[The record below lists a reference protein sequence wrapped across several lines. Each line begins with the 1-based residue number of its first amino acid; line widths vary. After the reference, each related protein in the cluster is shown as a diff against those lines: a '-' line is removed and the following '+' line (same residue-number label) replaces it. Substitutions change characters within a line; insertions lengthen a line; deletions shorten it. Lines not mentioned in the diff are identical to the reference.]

1 MELLPLETPKPKMI
15 LCFPKHRVQQVKHS
29 LFIFIDH
36 WQTTLFM
43 TFLTLYALFA
53 DDIRQLSCD
62 KDTDDVVWNIT
73 SVVMCIFLLE
83 VILSSFVKPDYF
95 LSFFFW
101 LDVVSTVSMLLDIG
115 WFSNWLFP
123 SGRSGGLSNASLV
136 RAARAS
142 QIGSRAGR
150 IVRIL
155 RIIRLIRIIRLYKVS
170 EQANINEKIQ
180 TTIKTK
186 EKRKAK
192 AKEKESLSR
201 SELSGAGEAKTKS
214 GRNVIINED
223 QNTVNQSRIVRNS
236 TANEEGL
243 GSGQANSEQAASGD
257 AMNVSRLSK
266 KLGVGV
272 SGRERTKSLFLKNIE
287 AEKIKLLQQRMQE
300 SQDKSQPGEPEKIGE
315 SLMLNQIDEE
325 DELEGHKEDKQN
337 SGSLTDIIGKEN
349 HDDDP
354 EIEDEEILDEEP
366 LNIEN
371 EEKAAEQQNLQK
383 QIAMVERQMFE
394 ETNVGRKLSEAMT
407 KKIVI
412 IVLILMTCIPLFSI
426 DTYAPDYTFIQF
438 GVSQM
443 YASVAYHKSITPEF
457 ADIWNNYI
465 RDSNS
470 YSDPLISIDI
480 YNTSA
485 DGNSTVSFYSYGNAS
500 AVDNFRND
508 DFKTITEPSGVVDS
522 SQFTMIVNQ
531 DVSSTNN
538 KSSVLS
544 IVRTIFICIVL
555 GGASMIFSQDATELV
570 LEPIEKMLEKI
581 KNITENPLK
590 AAQSEE
596 EQAYILDKINKK
608 HKVFVEEDTNETG
621 LLLKIITK
629 IGGLLAIGFGEAGSE
644 LIVKNMSNSGA
655 INPMIPGKKV
665 LAVFGFCDIR
675 NFTDATEVLQE
686 KVMVFVNEIAEIVH
700 SRAIQFGGAANKNIG
715 DAFLLVWRVNGKDAD
730 ELAHLT
736 GEDFMIGIK
745 ALKPACIAAELA
757 VSAFVKIMAE
767 MNQASVLAKYN
778 GHEGLKARIKGYKVR
793 MGFGLHMGWAIEG
806 AIGSEFKIDASYLS
820 PHVNMASRLEAAT
833 KQFGVPILIS
843 EVIFHACGEAVQGY
857 LRKIDVV
864 MVKGSEQPIGLFT
877 FDGDFERLPV
887 HLERKKQQLSE
898 QERKRRKFI
907 DRSTKTQFVE
917 SLFEEKATVAGLL
930 AKNKQVQQ
938 ARLKYSRAFFQK
950 WAQAFGAYVSG
961 NWGSAAEQ
969 LTQVSEM
976 VGGDG
981 PAKTLLEFLAQCG
994 NKAPADWRGFRALT
1008 EK

>member
-1 MELLPLETPKPKMI
+1 MDLLPLSSPRPKTV
-15 LCFPKHRVQQVKHS
+15 LCFPKEKLQQLKGS
-29 LFIFIDH
+29 LFAFIDN
-36 WQTTLFM
+36 WRTTLFM

-62 KDTDDVVWNIT
+62 KDTDQVVWYIT

-83 VILSSFVKPDYF
+83 ILLSSFAKPDYF

-186 EKRKAK
+186 EKKKAK
-192 AKEKESLSR
+192 AKDSLSPP
-201 SELSGAGEAKTKS
+201 EITGVGKMKTKS
-214 GRNVIINED
+214 GRNVIANED
-223 QNTVNQSRIVRNS
+223 QNTQNQPRLARKS
-236 TANEEGL
+236 TANEEMLPPELAAENL
-243 GSGQANSEQAASGD
+243 GA
-257 AMNVSRLSK
+257 SRLSRK
-266 KLGVGV
+266 IGAGV
-272 SGRERTKSLFLKNIE
+272 SSKERTKSLFLKNIE
-287 AEKIKLLQQRMQE
+287 VEKIKLLHQRMQG
-300 SQDKSQPGEPEKIGE
+300 SKGKTQPGEPEKVE
-315 SLMLNQIDEE
+315 DSLVMNQVDEE
-325 DELEGHKEDKQN
+325 DELEGRKEEKPN
-337 SGSLTDIIGKEN
+337 SDSLTEILAKEKY
-349 HDDDP
+349 DEDP
-354 EIEDEEILDEEP
+354 EIEDEEILDGEP
-366 LNIEN
+366 IN
-371 EEKAAEQQNLQK
+371 EENQVKAVEQQNIQN

-443 YASVAYHKSITPEF
+443 YASIVYHKDITPEF

-500 AVDNFRND
+500 WVDNFRND
-508 DFKTITEPSGVVDS
+508 DFKTLTEPSGDVEN

-555 GGASMIFSQDATELV
+555 GGASMIFSQDATQLV
-570 LEPIEKMLEKI
+570 LDPIEKMLEKI
-581 KNITENPLK
+581 KNITQNPLK

-596 EQAYILDKINKK
+596 EQAYILDKINNK

-621 LLLKIITK
+621 MLLKIITK

-686 KVMVFVNEIAEIVH
+686 KVMVFVNEIADIVH
-700 SRAIQFGGAANKNIG
+700 SRVVQFGGAANKNIG

-736 GEDFMIGIK
+736 GEDFNIGIK

-767 MNQASVLAKYN
+767 MNQSSILTKYN
-778 GHEGLKARIKGYKVR
+778 SHEGLRARINGYKVR

-843 EVIFHACGEAVQGY
+843 EVVFHACGAGVQRF

-864 MVKGSEQPIGLFT
+864 TVKGSEQPIGLFT
-877 FDGDFERLPV
+877 FDGDFEHLPV
-887 HLERKKQQLSE
+887 HLERKRQQLSE
-898 QERKRRKFI
+898 QERKRRKFV
-907 DRSTKTQFVE
+907 DRSTKTQFVD
-917 SLFEEKATVAGLL
+917 SLFKERATVAGLL
-930 AKNKQVQQ
+930 EKNKQIQQ
-938 ARLKYSRAFFQK
+938 ARLKFSRAFFET
-950 WAQAFGAYVSG
+950 WEGGFAAYISG
-961 NWGSAAEQ
+961 NWSSAREKLAKA
-969 LTQVSEM
+969 SEM
-976 VGGDG
+976 VAGDG
-981 PAKTLLEFLAQCG
+981 PAKALLEFLAA
-994 NKAPADWRGFRALT
+994 NDNRAPPDWRGYRVLT